1 MGRQIAFVFALDS
14 CIGCRWTPAPSDRAV
29 HVDVGKV

>member
-1 MGRQIAFVFALDS
+1 MGRQIAFVFDLNR
-14 CIGCRWTPAPSDRAV
+14 CIGCQWTPIPIDRAV